1 MRELNN
7 EIRMPRIFISNRR
20 GENIF
25 NIPTN
30 LIYIIESEKIT
41 TDYDYKFHDI
51 MNNFLFYEH
60 YFIIS
65 DIGDEFSASASKIM
79 GKLYGEKSTGIF
91 IYPFSFEGGNR
102 INNADSFLS
111 QVGSYFPRYFIFR
124 NDHIFR
130 VFPNIPMRSIPRV
143 KATIMDTL
151 VVNLSES
158 LDLNDI
164 VSLGKGELGFG
175 ISTNERMD
183 LLHESLKEAMDS
195 PWIKGDHPNML
206 IIFNGNITQ
215 DDVSRVKD
223 MIKFKNFRIKIN
235 RKDKGRT
242 IYIIIVSH
250 N

>member
-1 MRELNN
+1 
-7 EIRMPRIFISNRR
+7 
-20 GENIF
+20 
-25 NIPTN
+25 
-30 LIYIIESEKIT
+30 
-41 TDYDYKFHDI
+41 
-51 MNNFLFYEH
+51 
-60 YFIIS
+60 
-65 DIGDEFSASASKIM
+65 
-79 GKLYGEKSTGIF
+79 
-91 IYPFSFEGGNR
+91 
-102 INNADSFLS
+102 
-111 QVGSYFPRYFIFR
+111 
-124 NDHIFR
+124 
-130 VFPNIPMRSIPRV
+130 MRSIPRV

-151 VVNLSES
+151 VENLSES

-183 LLHESLKEAMDS
+183 LLPESLKEAMDS